1 MNNRN
6 QHRLLNNDQ
15 IKNISAQVAYDLIK
29 YANESAD
36 TLVDHYLRGDAEGLF
51 TIISSWIEGAE
62 DEVLDELNTQLNE
75 DYFKR
80 SQEETDDNFY
90 PSYEL

>member
-6 QHRLLNNDQ
+6 QHRLLNEHQ
-15 IKNISAQVAYDLIK
+15 IKDITAQVAYDLIK

-36 TLVDHYLRGDAEGLF
+36 TLIDHYLRGDAEGLF
-51 TIISSWIEGAE
+51 EIISQWIEAAE
-62 DEVLDELNTQLNE
+62 DDIITELNTQLSE
-75 DYFKR
+75 DSFR
-80 SQEETDDNFY
+80 QSEDDTFY

>member
-6 QHRLLNNDQ
+6 QHRLLNKHQ
-15 IKNISAQVAYDLIK
+15 IKDITAQVAYDLIK

-51 TIISSWIEGAE
+51 EIISTWIETAE
-62 DEVLDELNTQLNE
+62 DDVITELNTQLNE
-75 DYFKR
+75 DSFR
-80 SQEETDDNFY
+80 QSEDDTFY

>member
-6 QHRLLNNDQ
+6 NHRLLNNQQ
-15 IKNISAQVAYDLIK
+15 IQDISAQVALDLIR

-51 TIISSWIEGAE
+51 EIITNWIEHAE
-62 DEVLDELNTQLNE
+62 DEVIDEINTQLNE
-75 DYFKR
+75 DSFKQQQNEYF
-80 SQEETDDNFY
+80 D
-90 PSYEL
+90 

>member
-6 QHRLLNNDQ
+6 QHRLLNEHQ
-15 IKNISAQVAYDLIK
+15 IKDITAQVAYDLIH

-36 TLVDHYLRGDAEGLF
+36 TLIDHYLRGDTEGLF
-51 TIISSWIEGAE
+51 EIVSTWIEQAE
-62 DEVLDELNTQLNE
+62 NEVIQQINTDLREDSFRQNE
-75 DYFKR
+75 D
-80 SQEETDDNFY
+80 DIDNQFY